1 MHTTTSL
8 SLMLSALSSLS
19 LSCVDLQRSGFSSSS
34 VAAERQ
40 DDAVVAAV
48 AKRRRKRASTA
59 RRRRRRR
66 TTTLFYL
73 EEEEDE
79 ETNEDAM
86 REIIRARAWTTTR
99 AVRAPSDVFEKIGA
113 ISTAFE
119 RIGCATVEKKV
130 KQRVSKEDVFVSA
143 VHSPSAGD
151 AMETFERAS
160 SSSEDFRTMVE
171 LVLQRRKNREEETSA
186 GEEIRVDERTVAS
199 VFKHALAMLTRESD
213 FNRLGMEDEEGRC
226 GIDVVLKG
234 DGRTLATI
242 EGEDWDEDE
251 DDDEEEEE
259 ERDIVDGEMP
269 QMPRDIVARAN
280 FKECEVTLVFSR
292 TKEAELRVG
301 NDTRGTASSWIR
313 EEENAGKKDIR
324 VKKMFSLNPAPIG
337 SEESK
342 ALDVLFHLPSHFWSK
357 FGFHPIHR
365 LRRQGQNQEEDGDD
379 EEEYIDEKQ
388 NDESYVRAFE
398 TPSFGIYVY
407 DQDSDDEVDD
417 DDDDSGRAT
426 AARGERDDDD
436 GADGADL
443 EEEMELL
450 DLRKQVRELPP
461 PDLAEMKTNE
471 EEMDAHNIQ
480 HLQDLYLRDVCVVWR
495 RSKEKKRK
503 KNNDEEVETQE
514 QQQQSASP
522 SVAERFRTC
531 FEKAFMEAK
540 RKNRPNFTSKRERRE
555 WRIGERIMRNAA
567 NIYRNAVVNKDLMF
581 DVAKAD
587 ENIKDWEGKICT
599 LLCQKRAF
607 GQMPR

>member
-1 MHTTTSL
+1 MHTTASL

-19 LSCVDLQRSGFSSSS
+19 LSCFDMQRSNGFSSS
-34 VAAERQ
+34 
-40 DDAVVAAV
+40 AVV
-48 AKRRRKRASTA
+48 KRRRKRASA
-59 RRRRRRR
+59 RTTRRRR

-73 EEEEDE
+73 EEEEE
-79 ETNEDAM
+79 EEANENAM

-119 RIGCATVEKKV
+119 RTGCAAVEKKV
-130 KQRVSKEDVFVSA
+130 KQRVSKEDVFVST
-143 VHSPSAGD
+143 VNSPSAKD
-151 AMETFERAS
+151 AVETFERA

-171 LVLQRRKNREEETSA
+171 LVLQRRKKREEENSA
-186 GEEIRVDERTVAS
+186 GEAIRVDERTVAS
-199 VFKHALAMLTRESD
+199 VVKHALAMLTRESD

-234 DGRTLATI
+234 DGRTLTTI
-242 EGEDWDEDE
+242 EGEDWREYE

-259 ERDIVDGEMP
+259 ERDIVDGGMP

-324 VKKMFSLNPAPIG
+324 VRKMFSLNPAPIG

-342 ALDVLFHLPSHFWSK
+342 VLDVLFHLPSHFWSK

-365 LRRQGQNQEEDGDD
+365 LRRQGRNQEEDGDD
-379 EEEYIDEKQ
+379 EEDIDEKQ
-388 NDESYVRAFE
+388 IDESYVRAFE

-426 AARGERDDDD
+426 AARGEQDDD

-503 KNNDEEVETQE
+503 KNNNEEIETQE
-514 QQQQSASP
+514 QQQQPASP
-522 SVAERFRTC
+522 YVAERFRTC

>member
-1 MHTTTSL
+1 MNTTTSL

-34 VAAERQ
+34 AAADRQ
-40 DDAVVAAV
+40 GDDVVVAVV
-48 AKRRRKRASTA
+48 KRRRKRASTA
-59 RRRRRRR
+59 TR
-66 TTTLFYL
+66 TLFYL
-73 EEEEDE
+73 EEEEEE
-79 ETNEDAM
+79 ETNEDAR

-119 RIGCATVEKKV
+119 RIGCAAVEKKV
-130 KQRVSKEDVFVSA
+130 KQRVSKEDVFVST
-143 VHSPSAGD
+143 VNSPSTGD
-151 AMETFERAS
+151 AAETFERA

-171 LVLQRRKNREEETSA
+171 LVLHRRKNREEETSA

-199 VFKHALAMLTRESD
+199 VVKHALAMLTRESD
-213 FNRLGMEDEEGRC
+213 FNCLGMEDEEGRC

-234 DGRTLATI
+234 DGRTLTAI
-242 EGEDWDEDE
+242 EGEGWNEDE
-251 DDDEEEEE
+251 DDDDGE
-259 ERDIVDGEMP
+259 IDGEMP
-269 QMPRDIVARAN
+269 HMPRDIVARAN

-379 EEEYIDEKQ
+379 EGEDIDEKQ
-388 NDESYVRAFE
+388 NDKSYIRAFE
-398 TPSFGIYVY
+398 TPSFGLYVY

-417 DDDDSGRAT
+417 DDKDSGRAT
-426 AARGERDDDD
+426 AARDEQDDDG

-443 EEEMELL
+443 EGEMELL

-471 EEMDAHNIQ
+471 EEMDVHNIQ
-480 HLQDLYLRDVCVVWR
+480 HLQDLFLRDVCVVWR
-495 RSKEKKRK
+495 RSKEKKKK
-503 KNNDEEVETQE
+503 KNSTEEAETQE
-514 QQQQSASP
+514 QQQQRSASP

-555 WRIGERIMRNAA
+555 WRIGDRIMRNAA

>member
-1 MHTTTSL
+1 MHTTASL

-19 LSCVDLQRSGFSSSS
+19 LSCFDMQRSNGFSSS
-34 VAAERQ
+34 
-40 DDAVVAAV
+40 AVV
-48 AKRRRKRASTA
+48 KRRRKRASA
-59 RRRRRRR
+59 RTTRRRR

-73 EEEEDE
+73 EEEEE
-79 ETNEDAM
+79 EEANENAM

-119 RIGCATVEKKV
+119 RTGCAAVEKKV
-130 KQRVSKEDVFVSA
+130 KQRVSKEDVFVST
-143 VHSPSAGD
+143 VNSPSAKD
-151 AMETFERAS
+151 AVETFERA

-171 LVLQRRKNREEETSA
+171 LVLQRRKKREEENSA
-186 GEEIRVDERTVAS
+186 GEAIRVDERTVAS
-199 VFKHALAMLTRESD
+199 VVKHALAMLTRESD

-234 DGRTLATI
+234 DGRTLTTI
-242 EGEDWDEDE
+242 EGEDWREDE

-259 ERDIVDGEMP
+259 ERDVVDGEIDGEMP

-324 VKKMFSLNPAPIG
+324 VRKMFSLNPAPIG

-342 ALDVLFHLPSHFWSK
+342 VLDVLFHLPSHFWSK

-365 LRRQGQNQEEDGDD
+365 LRRQGRNQEEDGDD
-379 EEEYIDEKQ
+379 EEDIDEKQ
-388 NDESYVRAFE
+388 IDESYVRAFE

-426 AARGERDDDD
+426 AARGEQDDD

-503 KNNDEEVETQE
+503 KNNNEEIETQE
-514 QQQQSASP
+514 QQQQPASP
-522 SVAERFRTC
+522 YVAERFRTC

>member
-1 MHTTTSL
+1 MHTTASL

-19 LSCVDLQRSGFSSSS
+19 LSCFDMQRSNGFSSS
-34 VAAERQ
+34 
-40 DDAVVAAV
+40 AVV
-48 AKRRRKRASTA
+48 KRRRKRASA
-59 RRRRRRR
+59 RTTRRT

-73 EEEEDE
+73 EEEEE
-79 ETNEDAM
+79 EEANENAM

-119 RIGCATVEKKV
+119 RTGCAAVEKKV
-130 KQRVSKEDVFVSA
+130 KQRVSKEDVFVST
-143 VHSPSAGD
+143 VNSPSAKD
-151 AMETFERAS
+151 AVETFERA

-171 LVLQRRKNREEETSA
+171 LVLQRRKKREEETSA
-186 GEEIRVDERTVAS
+186 GEAIRVDERTVAS
-199 VFKHALAMLTRESD
+199 VVKHALAMLTRESD

-234 DGRTLATI
+234 DGRTLTTI
-242 EGEDWDEDE
+242 EGEDWREDE

-259 ERDIVDGEMP
+259 ERDVVDGEIDGEMP

-324 VKKMFSLNPAPIG
+324 VRKMFSLNPAPIG

-342 ALDVLFHLPSHFWSK
+342 VLDVLFHLPSHFWSK

-379 EEEYIDEKQ
+379 EEDIDEKQ
-388 NDESYVRAFE
+388 IDESYVRAFE

-426 AARGERDDDD
+426 AARGEQDDD
-436 GADGADL
+436 GADGAEL

-461 PDLAEMKTNE
+461 PAEMKTNE

-503 KNNDEEVETQE
+503 KNNNEEIETQE

>member
-1 MHTTTSL
+1 MHTTASL

-19 LSCVDLQRSGFSSSS
+19 LSCFDMQRSNGFSSS
-34 VAAERQ
+34 
-40 DDAVVAAV
+40 AVV
-48 AKRRRKRASTA
+48 KRRRKRASA
-59 RRRRRRR
+59 RTTRRRR

-73 EEEEDE
+73 EEEEE
-79 ETNEDAM
+79 EEANENAM

-119 RIGCATVEKKV
+119 RTGCAAVEKKV
-130 KQRVSKEDVFVSA
+130 KQRVSKEDVFVST
-143 VHSPSAGD
+143 VNSPSAKD
-151 AMETFERAS
+151 AVETFERA

-171 LVLQRRKNREEETSA
+171 LVLQRRKKREEENSA
-186 GEEIRVDERTVAS
+186 GEAIRVDERTVAS
-199 VFKHALAMLTRESD
+199 VVKHALAMLTRESD

-234 DGRTLATI
+234 DGRTLTTI
-242 EGEDWDEDE
+242 EGEDWREYE

-324 VKKMFSLNPAPIG
+324 VRKMFSLNPAPIG

-342 ALDVLFHLPSHFWSK
+342 VLDVLFHLPSHFWSK

-365 LRRQGQNQEEDGDD
+365 LRRQGRNQEEDGDD
-379 EEEYIDEKQ
+379 EEDIDEKQ
-388 NDESYVRAFE
+388 IDESYVRAFE

-426 AARGERDDDD
+426 AARGEQDDD

-503 KNNDEEVETQE
+503 KNNNEEIETQE
-514 QQQQSASP
+514 QQQQPASP
-522 SVAERFRTC
+522 YVAERFRTC

>member
-1 MHTTTSL
+1 MHTTASL

-19 LSCVDLQRSGFSSSS
+19 LSCFDMQRSNGFSSS
-34 VAAERQ
+34 
-40 DDAVVAAV
+40 AVV
-48 AKRRRKRASTA
+48 KRRRKRASARTT
-59 RRRRRRR
+59 RRRRR
-66 TTTLFYL
+66 TTLFYL
-73 EEEEDE
+73 EEEEE
-79 ETNEDAM
+79 EEANENAM

-119 RIGCATVEKKV
+119 RTGCAAVEKKV
-130 KQRVSKEDVFVSA
+130 KQRVSKEDVFVST
-143 VHSPSAGD
+143 VNSPSAKD
-151 AMETFERAS
+151 AVETFERA

-171 LVLQRRKNREEETSA
+171 LVLHRRKNREEETSV

-199 VFKHALAMLTRESD
+199 VVKHALAMLTRESD

-234 DGRTLATI
+234 DGRTLTTI
-242 EGEDWDEDE
+242 EGEDWREYE

-259 ERDIVDGEMP
+259 ERDVVDGEIDGEMP

-324 VKKMFSLNPAPIG
+324 VRKMFSLNPAPIG

-342 ALDVLFHLPSHFWSK
+342 VLDVLFHLPSHFWSK

-365 LRRQGQNQEEDGDD
+365 LRRQGRNQEEDGDD
-379 EEEYIDEKQ
+379 EEDIDEKQ
-388 NDESYVRAFE
+388 IDESYVRAFE

-407 DQDSDDEVDD
+407 DQDSDDEV

>member
-1 MHTTTSL
+1 
-8 SLMLSALSSLS
+8 
-19 LSCVDLQRSGFSSSS
+19 
-34 VAAERQ
+34 
-40 DDAVVAAV
+40 
-48 AKRRRKRASTA
+48 
-59 RRRRRRR
+59 
-66 TTTLFYL
+66 
-73 EEEEDE
+73 
-79 ETNEDAM
+79 M

-119 RIGCATVEKKV
+119 RTGCAAVEKKV
-130 KQRVSKEDVFVSA
+130 KQRVSKEDVFVST
-143 VHSPSAGD
+143 VNSPSAKD
-151 AMETFERAS
+151 AVETFERA

-171 LVLQRRKNREEETSA
+171 LVLQRRKKREEENSA
-186 GEEIRVDERTVAS
+186 GEAIRVDERTVAS
-199 VFKHALAMLTRESD
+199 VVKHALAMLTRESD

-234 DGRTLATI
+234 DGRTLTTI
-242 EGEDWDEDE
+242 EGEDWREYE

-259 ERDIVDGEMP
+259 ERDVVDGEIDGEMP

-324 VKKMFSLNPAPIG
+324 VRKMFSLNPAPIG

-342 ALDVLFHLPSHFWSK
+342 VLDVLFHLPSHFWSK

-365 LRRQGQNQEEDGDD
+365 LRRQGRNQEEDGDD
-379 EEEYIDEKQ
+379 EEDIDEKQ
-388 NDESYVRAFE
+388 IDESYVRAFE

-426 AARGERDDDD
+426 AARGEQDDD

-503 KNNDEEVETQE
+503 KNNNEEIETQE
-514 QQQQSASP
+514 QQQQPASP
-522 SVAERFRTC
+522 YVAERFRTC

>member
-1 MHTTTSL
+1 MHTTASL

-19 LSCVDLQRSGFSSSS
+19 LSCIDLQRSGFSSSS
-34 VAAERQ
+34 VAADGQ
-40 DDAVVAAV
+40 NDAVVAADV
-48 AKRRRKRASTA
+48 KRRRKRASA
-59 RRRRRRR
+59 RTRKR
-66 TTTLFYL
+66 TTTIFYL
-73 EEEEDE
+73 EEEEE
-79 ETNEDAM
+79 ERNEDAM

-99 AVRAPSDVFEKIGA
+99 AVRAPSDVFKKIGA

-119 RIGCATVEKKV
+119 RIGCAAVEKKV
-130 KQRVSKEDVFVSA
+130 KQRVSKEDVFVST
-143 VHSPSAGD
+143 VNSPSTGD
-151 AMETFERAS
+151 AVETFERA

-171 LVLQRRKNREEETSA
+171 LVLHRRKNREEETSA
-186 GEEIRVDERTVAS
+186 GEEIRADERTVAS
-199 VFKHALAMLTRESD
+199 VVKHALAMLTRESD
-213 FNRLGMEDEEGRC
+213 FDRLGMEDEEGRC

-234 DGRTLATI
+234 DGRTLTTI
-242 EGEDWDEDE
+242 EGEGWNEDE
-251 DDDEEEEE
+251 DDDDGE
-259 ERDIVDGEMP
+259 IDGEMP
-269 QMPRDIVARAN
+269 HMPRDIVARAN

-379 EEEYIDEKQ
+379 EGEDIDEKQ
-388 NDESYVRAFE
+388 NDKSYIRAFE
-398 TPSFGIYVY
+398 TPSFGLYVY

-426 AARGERDDDD
+426 AARDEQDDDG

-480 HLQDLYLRDVCVVWR
+480 HLQDLFLRDVCVVWR
-495 RSKEKKRK
+495 RSKEKKKK
-503 KNNDEEVETQE
+503 KNSTEEAETQE
-514 QQQQSASP
+514 QQQQRSASP

>member
-1 MHTTTSL
+1 MHTTASL

-19 LSCVDLQRSGFSSSS
+19 LSCFDMQRSNGFSSS
-34 VAAERQ
+34 
-40 DDAVVAAV
+40 AVV
-48 AKRRRKRASTA
+48 KRRRKRASA
-59 RRRRRRR
+59 RTTRRRR

-73 EEEEDE
+73 EEEEE
-79 ETNEDAM
+79 EEANENAM

-119 RIGCATVEKKV
+119 RTGCAAVEKKV
-130 KQRVSKEDVFVSA
+130 KQRVSKEDVFVST
-143 VHSPSAGD
+143 VNSPSAKD
-151 AMETFERAS
+151 AVETFERA

-171 LVLQRRKNREEETSA
+171 LVLHRRKNREEETSV

-199 VFKHALAMLTRESD
+199 VVKHALAMLTRESD

-234 DGRTLATI
+234 DGRTLTTI

-251 DDDEEEEE
+251 DDDEEEEEE

-324 VKKMFSLNPAPIG
+324 VRKMFSLNPAPIG

-379 EEEYIDEKQ
+379 EEDIDEKQ
-388 NDESYVRAFE
+388 IDESYVRAFE

-503 KNNDEEVETQE
+503 KNNNEEIETQE
-514 QQQQSASP
+514 QQQQPASP
-522 SVAERFRTC
+522 YVAERFRTC